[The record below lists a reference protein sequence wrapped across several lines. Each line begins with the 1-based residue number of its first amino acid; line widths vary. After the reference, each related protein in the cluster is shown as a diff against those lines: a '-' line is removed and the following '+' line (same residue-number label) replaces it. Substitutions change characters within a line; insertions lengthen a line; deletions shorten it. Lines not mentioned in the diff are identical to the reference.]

1 MEKGFGPE
9 WALLISAAVYAGSM
23 QFAMLGLMT
32 APFSPVTTVMMTLLV
47 NARHLFYG
55 LSHAGTL
62 RQGEARQALPD
73 FLPDGRDLLPGV
85 RRALPRM

>member
-1 MEKGFGPE
+1 MRALGAAFPRTLPVMAGYLFLGLAWGIVLREKGFGPE

-55 LSHAGTL
+55 
-62 RQGEARQALPD
+62 
-73 FLPDGRDLLPGV
+73 
-85 RRALPRM
+85 